1 MRKLL
6 DLVRDYHRPLVSVV
20 AFVLAAIGFFEP
32 DVSAEKFA
40 IMLSLTGLYTVA
52 RTFDKRIPPA
62 KDDEGMVNQ

>member
-6 DLVRDYHRPLVSVV
+6 DLMRDYHRPMVSVA
-20 AFVLAAIGFFEP
+20 AFVLAAVGFFEP

-52 RTFDKRIPPA
+52 RTFDKRILPP
-62 KDDEGMVNQ
+62 KNDEGMVQ